1 MISILVNLL
10 QHYNFAY
17 MGGGHLVRRIRVQVL
32 EKILTFEAAWFDEET
47 NSSGA

>member
-17 MGGGHLVRRIRVQVL
+17 MGGHLVRRIRVQVL